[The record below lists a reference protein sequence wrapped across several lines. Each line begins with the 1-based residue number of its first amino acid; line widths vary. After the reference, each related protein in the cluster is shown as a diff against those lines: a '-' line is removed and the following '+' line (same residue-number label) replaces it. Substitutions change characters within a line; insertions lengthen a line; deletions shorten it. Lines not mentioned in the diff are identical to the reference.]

1 MRRLA
6 ALLVVLAIVVG
17 IAERGRDLLEDY
29 EGGHRGA
36 CAALFSI
43 LAKNHLRYGILET
56 GGVPVLNPVKVAA
69 EHFAYYT
76 HHPPGT
82 VLVAWVGA
90 GLTGTRAAGL
100 RFVFLAFAIA
110 IVVVIGRLARGGSSL
125 ARTAALCVAA
135 TMPVLV
141 YYGPFPNFELP
152 TLFFALLTL
161 HLFLRYLRRGRSKD
175 AWRAAWTQAL
185 AVGCD
190 WIALGL
196 PLLIAAFLPL
206 RAHVPKTFADGR
218 RIRRGFALALLFCGA
233 VAAVLAVKLQ
243 YAWQLSRYG
252 HPADGSGSGALLYIL
267 NVTPLSKAF
276 ELGPFLDRMREYS
289 GELIGWPLMIVAA
302 LGLVTTLPRLVRAR
316 WSDGEFAA
324 WVTLGLGLGNLFIL
338 AMHASK
344 HDYYLLYVAPAVALF
359 AAQFVR
365 RLAGERHDT
374 ARAAAALAIV
384 AALTVVLA
392 WRSHTI
398 TEQRRNFDLA
408 RLGHEIA
415 AQTQARESDPIFLFG
430 DYTLQVH
437 AQSDR
442 YIDGVVNLQDFAV
455 RRDRAWKN
463 FGMGGRRT
471 LFLAAEGQVPA
482 IEPALLAWLDHT
494 SPRSRL
500 GPFVAWELGILESFV
515 LPRP

>member
-6 ALLVVLAIVVG
+6 SLLVALAIVIG

-69 EHFAYYT
+69 EHFAYYM

-100 RFVFLAFAIA
+100 RFVFLVFAIA
-110 IVVVIGRLARGGSSL
+110 IVIVIGRLARGGRTP
-125 ARTAALCVAA
+125 ARAAALCVAA

-152 TLFFALLTL
+152 TLFFALLAL
-161 HLFLRYLRRGRSKD
+161 HLFLRHLRRGRAKD
-175 AWRAAWTQAL
+175 AWRAAWAQAL

-206 RAHVPKTFADGR
+206 RANEPRTFADGR
-218 RIRRGFALALLFCGA
+218 RVRRGFALGLLF
-233 VAAVLAVKLQ
+233 AASIVTVVAVKLV

-252 HPADGSGSGALLYIL
+252 HPADGSGGSALIYIL
-267 NVTPLSKAF
+267 NVTPLSKSFA
-276 ELGPFLDRMREYS
+276 LGPFLEQMRAYS
-289 GELIGWPLMIVAA
+289 AELIGWPAMIVAA
-302 LGLVTTLPRLVRAR
+302 IGLATTLPRLVSRR
-316 WSDGEFAA
+316 IGDGEFAA
-324 WVTLGLGLGNLFIL
+324 WVMLGLGVGNLVVL
-338 AMHASK
+338 AMHASR
-344 HDYYLLYVAPAVALF
+344 HDYYLLYVAPAIALF
-359 AAQFVR
+359 AAQCVR
-365 RLAGERHDT
+365 RVAGDRSDRT
-374 ARAAAALAIV
+374 RTAAALALT

-392 WRSHTI
+392 WRSDTVI
-398 TEQRRNFDLA
+398 ESRRNFDLA

-415 AQTQARESDPIFLFG
+415 AQTQTRESDPIFLFG
-430 DYTLQVH
+430 EYTLQVL

-442 YIDGVVNLQDFAV
+442 YIDGVLSLQDFAV
-455 RRDRAWKN
+455 KRDRAWKQ
-463 FGMGGRRT
+463 FGMGGRQT
-471 LFLAAEGQVPA
+471 LFLASEDQVER
-482 IEPALLAWLDHT
+482 IEPTLRAWLDRT
-494 SPRSRL
+494 SPRTRL
-500 GPFVAWELGILESFV
+500 GPFVAWELGVLESFL
-515 LPRP
+515 LPSP

>member
-1 MRRLA
+1 MRRFA
-6 ALLVVLAIVVG
+6 ALLVAVAIVLG
-17 IAERGRDLLEDY
+17 IAERGRDLLQDY

-69 EHFAYYT
+69 EQFAYYT

-100 RFVFLAFAIA
+100 RFVFLVFALA
-110 IVVVIGRLARGGSSL
+110 IVIVVGRLARGEGTL
-125 ARTAALCVAA
+125 GRTAALCIAS

-152 TLFFALLTL
+152 TLFFALLAL

-175 AWRAAWTQAL
+175 AWRAAWAQAL

-196 PLLIAAFLPL
+196 PLLVAALISF
-206 RAHVPKTFADGR
+206 RGHSHKSFADGR
-218 RIRRGFALALLFCGA
+218 RVRTGFALLLLFAGTI
-233 VAAVLAVKLQ
+233 AAVVVVKAQ

-252 HPADGSGSGALLYIL
+252 HPADGSGASALAYIL
-267 NVTPLSKAF
+267 NVTPLARDFAF
-276 ELGPFLDRMREYS
+276 GPFLDQMRAYA
-289 GELIGWPLMIVAA
+289 GELIGWPLLIVAA
-302 LGLVTTLPRLVRAR
+302 LGWLSTLPQLVRRKLGDA
-316 WSDGEFAA
+316 EFAA
-324 WVTLGLGLGNLFIL
+324 WVTLGLGVANLLIL
-338 AMHASK
+338 AGHAAK
-344 HDYYLLYVAPAVALF
+344 HDYYLLYLAPAVALF
-359 AAQFVR
+359 AARFVR
-365 RLAGERHDT
+365 RLSCDRYDT
-374 ARAAAALAIV
+374 ARAAAALALV

-392 WRSHTI
+392 WRSHTV
-398 TEQRRNFDLA
+398 TESRRNFDLA
-408 RLGHEIA
+408 NLGHEIA

-430 DYTLQVH
+430 NYTLQVL

-442 YIDGVVNLQDFAV
+442 YIDGVTSLQDFAV
-455 RRDRAWKN
+455 KRDRAWKN

-471 LFLAAEGQVPA
+471 LFLASEAQIAG
-482 IEPALLAWLDHT
+482 IEPALLAWLDET
-494 SPRSRL
+494 SPRTRL
-500 GPFVAWELGILESFV
+500 GPFVAWELGVLEQFQ